1 MIILLIF
8 AISPLLNG
16 QLDFL
21 HPTAGD
27 KRCAFRSGAQGSE
40 LLLRPIFPI
49 RHSTRGTFKNP
60 E

>member
-8 AISPLLNG
+8 AILPLLNG

-27 KRCAFRSGAQGSE
+27 KRCVFRSGAQGSD
-40 LLLRPIFPI
+40 LLLRPISQI
-49 RHSTRGTFKNP
+49 RHSSRDTFKNP